1 MKLKE
6 LINLK
11 YGKNQSKVVADSG
24 YPIYGT
30 GGIIGYASKFLY
42 DKQSILIGRK
52 GSIAQVQFLNEPFW
66 CVDTTFYCE
75 INTNLVIPKY
85 LFYKLSTIDFRL
97 YNEGTTIPSLRSETL
112 NELEISIHSFE
123 IQQHIVDTIGSI
135 DDLIEKYDEILIGI
149 EKLETKLYLFESTD
163 SVVNPLRN
171 FISFEK
177 GKKPDSLD
185 ENGHLYLTID
195 TLERS
200 NTLFT
205 QSSKVVN
212 CIESDVLMV
221 MDGASSGKVYIGN
234 KGVVGSTL
242 SVIKSKDINNYFLYI
257 FLKNNYSNIKDR
269 NTGSAIPHTNKEFV
283 LTLNIPLNKIDDS
296 IYNNLFNYRIVIMK
310 NINRLKALKSAYLS
324 KFFE

>member
-1 MKLKE
+1 M
-6 LINLK
+6 
-11 YGKNQSKVVADSG
+11 
-24 YPIYGT
+24 
-30 GGIIGYASKFLY
+30 
-42 DKQSILIGRK
+42 
-52 GSIAQVQFLNEPFW
+52 
-66 CVDTTFYCE
+66 
-75 INTNLVIPKY
+75 
-85 LFYKLSTIDFRL
+85 
-97 YNEGTTIPSLRSETL
+97 
-112 NELEISIHSFE
+112 
-123 IQQHIVDTIGSI
+123 
-135 DDLIEKYDEILIGI
+135 
-149 EKLETKLYLFESTD
+149 
-163 SVVNPLRN
+163 
-171 FISFEK
+171 
-177 GKKPDSLD
+177 D